1 MCSCW
6 MNLAGLKL
14 IPPSTE
20 VLEALERGE
29 MKFESNGCVSSCS
42 EDEDEDEEVDP
53 LSIDS
58 PVTPTVGTVKVLIAA
73 IVC

>member
-1 MCSCW
+1 MLC
-6 MNLAGLKL
+6 
-14 IPPSTE
+14 IPLCETGRDTSKSSPTE

-58 PVTPTVGTVKVLIAA
+58 PVTPTVGTVKVGADQ
-73 IVC
+73 

>member
-1 MCSCW
+1 
-6 MNLAGLKL
+6 
-14 IPPSTE
+14 
-20 VLEALERGE
+20 

-58 PVTPTVGTVKVLIAA
+58 PVTPTVGTVKVG
-73 IVC
+73 VD